1 MAGGTVAAL
10 LEQRQVA
17 VGSLDIGKGAEKEL
31 ERSGSSVKGRL
42 MSRAWTP
49 GREGNGILLTGSR
62 RTFATLWQKSQCT
75 PYLSAP
81 VTVLGSTLPAM
92 EAPGM

>member
-1 MAGGTVAAL
+1 VAGSAVSAL

-17 VGSLDIGKGAEKEL
+17 VPSIDIGKGAEKKSC

-42 MSRAWTP
+42 TSMEWTP

-62 RTFATLWQKSQCT
+62 KTSATLWQKSQWI
-75 PYLSAP
+75 P
-81 VTVLGSTLPAM
+81 
-92 EAPGM
+92 